1 MGESLRQPW
10 GVPDLQNHIQS
21 TRLGGSQTNCPQR
34 PSKMKDSSAASALR
48 QLEHY
53 LSDVMYVRSLE
64 HLYDR
69 LHEEKD
75 TVLEAVEML

>member
-1 MGESLRQPW
+1 
-10 GVPDLQNHIQS
+10 
-21 TRLGGSQTNCPQR
+21 
-34 PSKMKDSSAASALR
+34 MKDSSAATALR